1 MSMVNHQVYAFI
13 DESGNT
19 AANCM
24 NRYLILAAL
33 LTKDPLSIQRNVIEA
48 ERKIRKRMKNTREIK
63 AFKQSELTRKI
74 FLNNLVKANFEIF
87 SVAFDLSSIKRMPYN
102 VDTVYSFGMSL
113 LCRNVFSY
121 KQNVSFVID
130 KRYSNEKLR
139 NNLNSEIFQ
148 MRLDTGLDV
157 ESVTNSHE
165 ESIENHSL
173 RAVDFIAYEIYQ
185 KLKKGD
191 NLFDIISPYVGNY
204 VYYKD
209 ISWEKIKKESKTPQK
224 DHPELRFQS
233 LPQHFS

>member
-1 MSMVNHQVYAFI
+1 MLTFTVGTDVLEFLSRELPPAVFTDDGRMHIICN
-13 DESGNT
+13 NLT
-19 AANCM
+19 
-24 NRYLILAAL
+24 ILCNGIL
-33 LTKDPLSIQRNVIEA
+33 
-48 ERKIRKRMKNTREIK
+48 REH
-63 AFKQSELTRKI
+63 RKI
-74 FLNNLVKANFEIF
+74 FLNNLVKADFEIF
-87 SVAFDLSSIKRMPYN
+87 SVAFDLSSIKHMPYN

-148 MRLDTGLDV
+148 MLLDTGLDV
-157 ESVTNSHE
+157 ESVTISHE

-204 VYYKD
+204 VYFKD